1 MPSSLRGTSQLP
13 LGYSRGQVEL
23 PGPQLVPADT
33 PPIPAPVPRK
43 LPSSQPQPV
52 LNPELAPATSHD
64 QVPTATSQQGPW
76 TLQGLCFL
84 YQTQR
89 QLVHFSLVLNLLD
102 IGLPSIWCDNLRIK
116 QVNSGERPYLLP
128 RRQMKEAP
136 GDFEG
141 MRNMPSSLKLQGTQ
155 EWSFVA
161 YSERPSS
168 SNQIDMVLTQFC
180 HL

>member
-1 MPSSLRGTSQLP
+1 MRGAKQTLRGPTRPLWLAPDRGLPDQKSDWCLQACVGPASSLLGTLGARWSCLAHSLSQQTP
-13 LGYSRGQVEL
+13 
-23 PGPQLVPADT
+23 

-136 GDFEG
+136 GGFEG
-141 MRNMPSSLKLQGTQ
+141 MRNMPS
-155 EWSFVA
+155 F
-161 YSERPSS
+161 
-168 SNQIDMVLTQFC
+168 
-180 HL
+180 

>member
-1 MPSSLRGTSQLP
+1 MRGTSQLP

-33 PPIPAPVPRK
+33 TPHPPILAPVPRK

-136 GDFEG
+136 GGFEG
-141 MRNMPSSLKLQGTQ
+141 MRNMPS
-155 EWSFVA
+155 F
-161 YSERPSS
+161 
-168 SNQIDMVLTQFC
+168 
-180 HL
+180 

>member
-168 SNQIDMVLTQFC
+168 SNQIDVVLTQFC